1 MTIYD
6 KAGSAKR
13 AVAITAAD
21 SDLNTPVRGLYV
33 GTSGIVRVTTTGGD
47 DVTIPSVP
55 AGTILPLEVKRVW
68 STTTTA
74 SGFVGLFD

>member
-1 MTIYD
+1 MIHD

-13 AVAITAAD
+13 AVAITK
-21 SDLNTPVRGLYV
+21 SDEALATPIRGLYV
-33 GTSGIVRVTTTGGD
+33 GTTGIVRVTTTAGD

-55 AGTILPLEVKRVW
+55 AGMIIPLEIKVVW

-74 SGFVGLFD
+74 SGFVGFYD

>member
-1 MTIYD
+1 MIYD

-13 AVAITAAD
+13 AVVITPADTDLAA
-21 SDLNTPVRGLYV
+21 PVRGLYV
-33 GTSGIVRVTTTGGD
+33 GTAGVVRITTVGGD

-55 AGTILPLEVKRVW
+55 AGAILPLEIKRVW
-68 STTTTA
+68 LSTTSA